1 MLNSR
6 PAEEGAVVRRRRE
19 CLRCGERFTTH
30 ERIEERPLLVVKK
43 DGRRE
48 AFDRQKLLH
57 GLLVAC
63 EKRPISLA
71 TLEGLTREIE
81 GELRS
86 RYEGEVPSREIGEA
100 VMQRLQRL
108 DQVAYVRF
116 ASVYRQFQ
124 DLHRFKE
131 ELDRLLQSREEATAA
146 GRPRARDE
154 AGDIAPGQREDGGS
168 PPGQQGPA

>member
-1 MLNSR
+1 M
-6 PAEEGAVVRRRRE
+6 VRRRRQ
-19 CLRCGERFTTH
+19 CLSCAERFTTY
-30 ERIEERPLLVVKK
+30 EKVESGPFLVIKK

-48 AFDRQKLLH
+48 TFDRGKVLG
-57 GLLVAC
+57 GLLTAC
-63 EKRPISLA
+63 EKRPVPLVA
-71 TLEGLTREIE
+71 LEQVVGEVE

-100 VMQRLQRL
+100 VIRRLQHL

-131 ELDRLLQSREEATAA
+131 ELDRLLVPRYGQVAGEAE
-146 GRPRARDE
+146 PE
-154 AGDIAPGQREDGGS
+154 AGGPDGRKAR
-168 PPGQQGPA
+168 PAQNT